1 MGKEDIWIGMT
12 WGDLCNVTIILLST
26 LLGIMEIWSSFSL
39 HTLWQPI
46 LQQLYTL
53 RKNSFE
59 MLQEKVCVICVNG
72 DPPSRR
78 KAPFTLQGEL
88 DGPPS
93 VLTFCYLA
101 ISFTS
106 NSWFPLLTMGDLL
119 HPEPLSP
126 WTSTPKDLGHL
137 LTSPDS
143 LFLIQLNF

>member
-1 MGKEDIWIGMT
+1 MGKKDIWIDMI

-39 HTLWQPI
+39 YTLELPI
-46 LQQLYTL
+46 LQQLCTL
-53 RKNSFE
+53 RKNHFE

-72 DPPSRR
+72 DPPSRG
-78 KAPFTLQGEL
+78 KTPFTLQGEL
-88 DGPPS
+88 DGLPS
-93 VLTFCYLA
+93 VVTFCYLA

-106 NSWFPLLTMGDLL
+106 NSWFPPLAMGDLL

-126 WTSTPKDLGHL
+126 WTSAPRYLGHL

-143 LFLIQLNF
+143 LFLVQLNC